1 MYIIQIILWIMLVY
15 LLLYLIRVIIGPSIW
30 DRLLG
35 LSLISTKVLLIV
47 VLFASYN
54 DMAFLLD
61 LAIVAALLGF
71 IGVLFTAIFLLG
83 RKKKGVSK

>member
-1 MYIIQIILWIMLVY
+1 MYITQIILWIMLVY
-15 LLLYLIRVIIGPSIW
+15 LLSYLVRVIIGPSIW

-35 LSLISTKVLLIV
+35 ISLISTKVLLIA

-54 DMAFLLD
+54 DMPFLLD

-71 IGVLFTAIFLLG
+71 IGILFTAIFLLE
-83 RKKKGVSK
+83 RKKKGGQK